1 MYEQVQEQK
10 TPLETLTSILAG
22 IGSFIFSSIEAIVVA
37 LAISVVL
44 YLFFMTPHEVVG
56 TSMFPTYHNGEHLIA
71 NKVIYRLTKP
81 VRGDVV
87 IFKYSNE
94 QDFIKRIIGMPGDT
108 VSLRDGRYYINGIL
122 LDESKYLD
130 STVYTS
136 GGEFLH
142 EGEEVEIPLGM
153 YFVSGDNRPHSSDSR
168 AFGPIEEQSIKG
180 KVWLIYYP
188 LERFRF
194 AEHVKYEE

>member
-1 MYEQVQEQK
+1 MYEQVDEK
-10 TPLETLTSILAG
+10 KSSYEIASSILAS

-56 TSMFPTYHNGEHLIA
+56 TSMYPTYYNGEHLIA
-71 NKVIYRLTKP
+71 NKVVYRFGTP
-81 VRGDVV
+81 QRGDVV
-87 IFKYSNE
+87 IFQYSNN
-94 QDFIKRIIGMPGDT
+94 QDFIKRVIGLPGET
-108 VSLRDGRYYINGIL
+108 VALKDGRYYINNQV
-122 LDESKYLD
+122 LDETEYLN

-136 GGEFLH
+136 GGEYLS
-142 EGEEVEIPLGM
+142 EGEEIVVPENM

-168 AFGPIEEQSIKG
+168 AFGPINIKEIKG
-180 KVWLIYYP
+180 KVWLIYFP

-194 AEHVKYEE
+194 EKHVNY